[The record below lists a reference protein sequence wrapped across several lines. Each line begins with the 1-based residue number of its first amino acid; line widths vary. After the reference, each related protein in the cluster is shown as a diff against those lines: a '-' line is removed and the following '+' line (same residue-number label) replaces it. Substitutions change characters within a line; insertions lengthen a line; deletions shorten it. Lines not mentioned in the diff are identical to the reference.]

1 MKPSTAVD
9 PSLKPVFLSKKER
22 EQLALQRLDS
32 KRQEEELKLKE
43 IERAHENFITGWCW
57 LLT

>member
-1 MKPSTAVD
+1 MKPSAAVD

-43 IERAHENFITGWCW
+43 IERAHENFITGW
-57 LLT
+57 LLI